1 MQSKVSV
8 LLCYASNSLR
18 KVSIFTLLRK
28 VNAILLVNN
37 HYSSIDYELCNGHT
51 TIIMSTG
58 HK

>member
-8 LLCYASNSLR
+8 FTLLR
-18 KVSIFTLLRK
+18 KVSVFTLLRK

-51 TIIMSTG
+51 TICMSTK
-58 HK
+58 H